1 VIVASMHKT
10 TYKGP
15 ARLVLSEKEYRYVL
29 AYKTLVRDFI
39 IPELGFEDSFSSG
52 KEYSKVYEHIRDGIK
67 RSSVTIEAPPPP
79 KMNRIVVATTTGR
92 NVPDVVRRKISKLM
106 YHSVT
111 TSDRYYEYEYD
122 VVINSGCC
130 SK

>member
-1 VIVASMHKT
+1 MIVASMHKT

-15 ARLVLSEKEYRYVL
+15 VRLVLSENDHRYVL

-39 IPELGFEDSFSSG
+39 TLESGFEDRFFFTTTG
-52 KEYSKVYEHIRDGIK
+52 EEYSKVYEYIRDGIK
-67 RSSVTIEAPPPP
+67 RSSVTIEVPPPP

-92 NVPDVVRRKISKLM
+92 NAPDVVRHKISKLM

-111 TSDRYYEYEYD
+111 TSDR
-122 VVINSGCC
+122 
-130 SK
+130 